1 MTADHTDGIGSATSS
16 EAFRLALA
24 YSDALDR
31 CIQSHGA
38 NIDEV
43 MEFFADDA
51 VRTVVGGKSQI
62 GKEAIRESFLRRGEQ
77 YQQVVE
83 LKGIDLWGD
92 LTICRLERRDT
103 TFSRPGVTHNLRI
116 LLVKGGKISRLIV
129 VQDAEEQARMHM
141 SEHSIG

>member
-43 MEFFADDA
+43 MDFFADDA

-62 GKEAIRESFLRRGEQ
+62 GK
-77 YQQVVE
+77 
-83 LKGIDLWGD
+83 
-92 LTICRLERRDT
+92 
-103 TFSRPGVTHNLRI
+103 
-116 LLVKGGKISRLIV
+116 
-129 VQDAEEQARMHM
+129 
-141 SEHSIG
+141 